1 MSMGQKKDWKQR
13 VLEKNKKKKGKKR
26 NKRELCS
33 AHQKGFGQQQ
43 VTVGANWCSSIH
55 FLHLVPFFVHL
66 FLYIQQLRLVFLD
79 YYSVLHPYISVHS
92 TYILPHQAP
101 LKSTVSCC
109 TVVAVTITFPLQIAA
124 TVLALFRERKNLFC
138 KWWGSDSTYIPHL
151 YCPIFFPLY

>member
-1 MSMGQKKDWKQR
+1 MLCLSQRLKEKMSMGQKKDRKQR
-13 VLEKNKKKKGKKR
+13 VLENKNKKKKGKKR

-43 VTVGANWCSSIH
+43 VTVAANWCSSIH

-109 TVVAVTITFPLQIAA
+109 TVVLLQSLFHSIAA

-138 KWWGSDSTYIPHL
+138 KW
-151 YCPIFFPLY
+151 

>member
-1 MSMGQKKDWKQR
+1 MKVVLCLSQRLKEKMSMGQKKDRKQR
-13 VLEKNKKKKGKKR
+13 VLENKNKKKKGKKR

-138 KWWGSDSTYIPHL
+138 KW
-151 YCPIFFPLY
+151 